1 MLTPRS
7 LAKATVL
14 RITAGSPAWKPQAM
28 FALETKLSTSASMPI
43 VYAPKLSPRSE
54 LRSTEYLPIY
64 EHLFFICLL
73 HGNGYHGRGAFARGN
88 AGKLTV
94 PFFYCFVAQYCIV

>member
-54 LRSTEYLPIY
+54 LRSTAYLPIY
-64 EHLFFICLL
+64 EHLFYAYSMGTDIM
-73 HGNGYHGRGAFARGN
+73 GVEPSPAVTRGS
-88 AGKLTV
+88 
-94 PFFYCFVAQYCIV
+94 